1 MKINKK
7 LKITLKVLERKCLI
21 KYPVT
26 KDYIEENLKKICE
39 GEGLPVDEVIYF
51 VVCVCL

>member
-1 MKINKK
+1 M
-7 LKITLKVLERKCLI
+7 
-21 KYPVT
+21 T

-51 VVCVCL
+51 VVCVCLWAFERINGLLIHA